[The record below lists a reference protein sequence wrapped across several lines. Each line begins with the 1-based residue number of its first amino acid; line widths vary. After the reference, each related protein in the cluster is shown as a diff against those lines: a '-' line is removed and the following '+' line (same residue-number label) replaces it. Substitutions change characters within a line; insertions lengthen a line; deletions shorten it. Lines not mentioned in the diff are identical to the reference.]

1 MDIVKAIIPA
11 AGLGTRCL
19 PWTKAM
25 PKEML
30 PLLLGNGN
38 FKPALQVIVEEAI
51 QSQIN
56 TISFIVNKEKSVLSN
71 HFEPF
76 AGNTSSFNHK
86 ELQTLIEI
94 DRITRNTEFIYIR
107 QPEPL
112 GLGHAVWLAR
122 HIIGKEY
129 FGIILPD
136 DIIVNAQQP
145 ALSQLIRIAR
155 QERASV
161 IGVQEVPLSCVSSY
175 GIIDIRKQI
184 TPNLFQIGGIVE
196 KPTQKDTPSQY
207 GVVGRYFLSHK
218 IFASLTEL
226 SSYSNG
232 ELHLT
237 DAIAHMMRNQNEKV
251 FAYKLQGMRYDLGTP
266 IGWLK
271 AVVGT
276 ALHDSEY
283 GPELQRFLE
292 NINSSQPFLFEQAKT
307 IEHQIA

>member
-11 AGLGTRCL
+11 AGLGTRCW
-19 PWTKAM
+19 PWAKAM

-30 PLLLGNGN
+30 PLLFGNGN
-38 FKPALQVIVEEAI
+38 FKPALQCIVEEAM
-51 QSQIN
+51 QCDIN
-56 TISFIVNKEKSVLSN
+56 TIAFIVNKEKCVLAN
-71 HFEPF
+71 HFEHYT
-76 AGNTSSFNHK
+76 GSTSNLTHK
-86 ELQTLIEI
+86 EQQTLIEI

-122 HIIGKEY
+122 HLIGKEY
-129 FGIILPD
+129 FSIILPD
-136 DIIVNAQQP
+136 DIIVNSQQS
-145 ALSQLIRIAR
+145 ALNQLIRIAR

-161 IGVQEVPLSCVSSY
+161 IAIQEVPLSCVSSY
-175 GIIDIRKQI
+175 GIVDIRKQI

-207 GVVGRYFLSHK
+207 AVIGRYILSHK
-218 IFASLTEL
+218 IFNSLTEI

-232 ELHLT
+232 ELQLT

-271 AVVGT
+271 AIVGT
-276 ALHDSEY
+276 ALHDPEY
-283 GPELQRFLE
+283 GMELQRFLE
-292 NINSSQPFLFEQAKT
+292 NSNTPQSFLFEQAKT
-307 IEHQIA
+307 IEHQI

>member
-11 AGLGTRCL
+11 AGLGTRFL
-19 PWTKAM
+19 PFTKAM

-30 PLLLGNGN
+30 PLGN
-38 FKPALQVIVEEAI
+38 KPALQWIVEEAM
-51 QSQIN
+51 QSDIN
-56 TISFIVNKEKSVLSN
+56 TIAFIVNKEKCVLSN
-71 HFEPF
+71 HFEQYT
-76 AGNTSSFNHK
+76 GSTSNLSHK
-86 ELQTLIEI
+86 ELQTLVEI
-94 DRITRNTEFIYIR
+94 DRITRNTEFMYIR

-129 FGIILPD
+129 FSIILPD
-136 DIIVNAQQP
+136 DIIVNAQQS
-145 ALSQLIRIAR
+145 ALNQLIRIAR

-161 IGVQEVPLSCVSSY
+161 IAVQEVPLSCVSSY
-175 GIIDIRKQI
+175 GIVDIRKQI

-207 GVVGRYFLSHK
+207 AVIGRYVLSHK
-218 IFASLTEL
+218 IFASLTEI

-232 ELHLT
+232 ELQLT

-251 FAYKLQGMRYDLGTP
+251 FAYKLQGIRYDLGTP

-271 AVVGT
+271 AVIGT
-276 ALHDSEY
+276 ALHDPEY

-292 NINSSQPFLFEQAKT
+292 NSNYPQPFLFEQAKT
-307 IEHQIA
+307 IEHQLG

>member
-1 MDIVKAIIPA
+1 MDIVKVIVPA
-11 AGLGTRCL
+11 AGRGVRFL
-19 PWTKAM
+19 PFTKAM

-30 PLLLGNGN
+30 PLSN
-38 FKPALQVIVEEAI
+38 KPALQWIVEEAI
-51 QSQIN
+51 QSDIS
-56 TISFIVNKEKSVLSN
+56 TISFIINKEKCALSN
-71 HFEPF
+71 HFEPVSYPPH
-76 AGNTSSFNHK
+76 TLTHK
-86 ELQTLIEI
+86 ESQSLVEI

-122 HIIGKEY
+122 HIVGKEY
-129 FGIILPD
+129 IGIMLPD

-145 ALSQLIRIAR
+145 ALAQLIRIAR

-161 IGVQEVPLSCVSSY
+161 VAVQEVPLSCVSSY

-196 KPTQKDTPSQY
+196 KPSQKDTPSQY
-207 GVVGRYFLSHK
+207 AVIGRYILSHK

-232 ELHLT
+232 ELQLT

-251 FAYKLQGMRYDLGTP
+251 FAYKVQGMRYDLGTP
-266 IGWLK
+266 IGWIK

-276 ALHDSEY
+276 ALHDPEY

-292 NINSSQPFLFEQAKT
+292 NMNSPHSFLFEHSKT
-307 IEHQIA
+307 IEHQL